1 MMPFFEY
8 KKTRARLTEAETENK
23 TLRAE
28 VEALRSDLLWHVAEL
43 RRLKTV
49 LELDKDDESI
59 QDEG

>member
-1 MMPFFEY
+1 MPFIEY
-8 KKTRARLTEAETENK
+8 KQMKQRLTEAETENK